1 MQDRID
7 AYQDPNRDGHPP
19 CGNQGLPAGKKI
31 WLMQM
36 LEGGT
41 LDRSES
47 CQGFKKNHDSD
58 RHFCYG
64 FHPAYMALF
73 CNNGFHLAALQKYSH
88 SAFGND

>member
-1 MQDRID
+1 MQDRTD

-19 CGNQGLPAGKKI
+19 SGNQGLPAGKKI
-31 WLMQM
+31 WSMQM

-58 RHFCYG
+58 RHFT
-64 FHPAYMALF
+64 
-73 CNNGFHLAALQKYSH
+73 AASIQHIWLNFAISVFAWLPYK
-88 SAFGND
+88 NILIPL